1 MICPFC
7 GAPVNDS
14 ALFCERCGKRLR
26 SGSLRNP
33 PIPDPSESKCRWC
46 GLPLAKADPVCR
58 YCYRDN
64 SQKGPGRRLD
74 AVLMAGGMIIIIA
87 GLISLAATVSLALP
101 EADTYTENPTDFAVY
116 IILAMFAIFAIVLG
130 FLPLFRKDFR
140 LSLAG
145 GIFSLLGGAFFI
157 GVFGLLLIIL
167 GRKGFKD

>member
-1 MICPFC
+1 
-7 GAPVNDS
+7 
-14 ALFCERCGKRLR
+14 
-26 SGSLRNP
+26 
-33 PIPDPSESKCRWC
+33 
-46 GLPLAKADPVCR
+46 
-58 YCYRDN
+58 
-64 SQKGPGRRLD
+64 
-74 AVLMAGGMIIIIA
+74 MIIIIA